1 MLTHMKNI
9 VLWAA
14 LSACAASALAQQAP
28 APADFAT
35 SVKTQ
40 YNSNKGFILASAT
53 KMPDDA
59 YGWRPNGLQSEL
71 RTFGQMLAH
80 IANENNQVCSRL
92 IGKPTPTPLD
102 DSKGTFTKAEATK
115 FLKDAF
121 ALCDPVYNS
130 LTNQSIV
137 EMVKLPGRN
146 NTTREQP
153 RGTSLIA
160 NVAHSNEQYGM
171 IMLYFGM
178 KGLVPPSHERR
189 AGQ

>member
-1 MLTHMKNI
+1 MKNTF
-9 VLWAA
+9 LCAA
-14 LSACAASALAQQAP
+14 LSVCAAASALAQQTA
-28 APADFAT
+28 AAADFAT
-35 SVKTQ
+35 SVKNQ
-40 YNSNKGFILASAT
+40 YNSNKAFILASAA

-59 YGWRPNGLQSEL
+59 FEWRPAGLQSEL
-71 RTFGQMLAH
+71 RTFGQTLAH

-92 IGKPTPTPLD
+92 TGKPVPKPLD

-121 ALCDPVYNS
+121 GVCDPVYNS
-130 LTNQSIV
+130 LTNQSVV
-137 EMVKLPGRN
+137 EMVKLPGRGS
-146 NTTREQP
+146 TTREQP
-153 RGTSLIA
+153 RGTSLVA

-189 AGQ
+189 SGQ